1 MANHIPSNFFVP
13 GFKAAGI
20 AAGIK
25 KTQAKDLALLYSETP
40 AVAAGVFTQNRV
52 KAAPVQ
58 ISLERVKSGKAQA
71 VLINSGSANACTGR
85 RGLEDARRLSRLLS
99 AALKTHPDKVLLAS
113 TGVIGKPL
121 PMAQIENHL
130 PILISALSPMG
141 LEEAARAI
149 MTTDTFPKAAIIR
162 SRINGKEITIAGI
175 AKGAGMIGPHM
186 ATLLSFVLTDAVISP
201 PALKRALKDGV
212 EQSFN
217 RITVDGD
224 ASTND
229 TLLALANGKAENAP
243 IREKTPGFKQFSA
256 LLGGVLLSLAKMIA
270 RNGEGA
276 TKFVEVVVE
285 NAKTAEDAKK
295 AARAI
300 AESPLVKTAF
310 FGADANWG
318 RILCAAGYSGAIF
331 DPSKVDVFFDHV
343 DLVRRGQGTGVAKE
357 EQATIVMKKSE
368 YQVRVD
374 FHQGKGRA
382 SIYTCDFSLDY
393 VKINASYRS

>member
-1 MANHIPSNFFVP
+1 MANYIPSNFFVP

-58 ISLERVKSGKAQA
+58 ISMERVKSGGAQA

-85 RGLEDARRLSRLLS
+85 RGLEDARRLSKILA
-99 AALKTHPDKVLLAS
+99 AALKTNPEKILLGS

-141 LEEAARAI
+141 LEEAAKAI

-162 SRINGKEITIAGI
+162 SRVNEKEITIAGI
-175 AKGAGMIGPHM
+175 AKGAGMIAPHM

-201 PALKRALKDGV
+201 LALKRALKDGV

-224 ASTND
+224 TSTND
-229 TLLALANGKAENAP
+229 TLLALANGRAGNSP
-243 IREKTPGFKQFSA
+243 IREKTLGFKQFSA
-256 LLGGVLLSLAKMIA
+256 LLSGVLLSLAKMIA
-270 RNGEGA
+270 RDGEGA
-276 TKFVEVVVE
+276 TKLVEVVVE
-285 NAKTAEDAKK
+285 NAKNHEEAQK

-318 RILCAAGYSGAIF
+318 RILCAAGYSGATF
-331 DPSKVDVFFDHV
+331 DPSKVDVFFDTI

-357 EQATIVMKKSE
+357 EQATLIMKKNE
-368 YQVRVD
+368 YRVRVD

-382 SIYTCDFSLDY
+382 SIFTTDFSLDY

>member
-58 ISLERVKSGKAQA
+58 ISRERVKSGGAQA

-85 RGLEDARRLSRLLS
+85 RGLEDARRLSKILA
-99 AALKTHPDKVLLAS
+99 AALKTNPEKILLGS
-113 TGVIGKPL
+113 TGVIGKLL

-141 LEEAARAI
+141 LEEAAKAI

-162 SRINGKEITIAGI
+162 SRVNGKEITIAGI
-175 AKGAGMIGPHM
+175 AKGAGMIAPHM
-186 ATLLSFVLTDAVISP
+186 ATLLSFVLTDAVVSP
-201 PALKRALKDGV
+201 PALRRALKDGV

-224 ASTND
+224 TSTND
-229 TLLALANGKAENAP
+229 TLLALANGKAGNSP
-243 IREKTPGFKQFSA
+243 IREKTSGFKQFSA
-256 LLGGVLLSLAKMIA
+256 LLNGVLLSLAKMIA
-270 RNGEGA
+270 RDGEGA
-276 TKFVEVVVE
+276 TKLVEVVVE
-285 NAKTAEDAKK
+285 NAKTHEDAQR

-331 DPSKVDVFFDHV
+331 DPSKVDVFFDHI
-343 DLVRRGQGTGVAKE
+343 DIVRRGQGTGVAKE
-357 EQATIVMKKSE
+357 EQATLVMKKSE

-382 SIYTCDFSLDY
+382 SIFTTDFSLDY

>member
-40 AVAAGVFTQNRV
+40 ATAAGVFTLNRV

-85 RGLEDARRLSRLLS
+85 RGLEDARRLSRLLA
-99 AALKTHPDKVLLAS
+99 AALKIQPEKVLLGS

-121 PMAQIENHL
+121 PMAQMENHL
-130 PILISALSPMG
+130 PILVSALSPMG
-141 LEEAARAI
+141 LEEAAKAI
-149 MTTDTFPKAAIIR
+149 MTTDTFPKAAIVR
-162 SRINGKEITIAGI
+162 SRIAGKEITVAGI
-175 AKGAGMIGPHM
+175 AKGAGMIAPHM
-186 ATLLSFVLTDAVISP
+186 ATLLSFVLTDAVVSA
-201 PALKRALKDGV
+201 PALRRALKEGV
-212 EQSFN
+212 DQSYN

-224 ASTND
+224 TSTND
-229 TLLALANGKAENAP
+229 TLLALANGKAGNAP
-243 IREKTPGFKQFSA
+243 IGEKTAAFRQFSA

-270 RNGEGA
+270 RDGEGA
-276 TKFVEVVVE
+276 TKLVEVVVE
-285 NAKTAEDAKK
+285 NARSHGDAEK

-331 DPSKVDVFFDHV
+331 DPAKADVFFDHI
-343 DLVRRGQGTGVAKE
+343 DIVRRGQGTGVAKE
-357 EQATIVMKKSE
+357 EQATIVMKKNE

-374 FHQGKGRA
+374 LHQGKGRA
-382 SIYTCDFSLDY
+382 SIFTTDFSLDY

>member
-1 MANHIPSNFFVP
+1 MANYIPSNFFVP

-58 ISLERVKSGKAQA
+58 ISMERVKSGAAQA

-85 RGLEDARRLSRLLS
+85 RGLEDARRLSKILA
-99 AALKTHPDKVLLAS
+99 AALKTNPEKILLGS

-141 LEEAARAI
+141 LEEAAKAI

-162 SRINGKEITIAGI
+162 SRVNGKEITIAGI
-175 AKGAGMIGPHM
+175 AKGAGMIAPHM

-224 ASTND
+224 TSTND
-229 TLLALANGKAENAP
+229 TLLALANGRAGNSP
-243 IREKTPGFKQFSA
+243 IREKTSGFKQFSA
-256 LLGGVLLSLAKMIA
+256 LLSGVLLSLAKMIA
-270 RNGEGA
+270 RDGEGA
-276 TKFVEVVVE
+276 TKLVEVVVE
-285 NAKTAEDAKK
+285 NAKNHEEAQK

-318 RILCAAGYSGAIF
+318 RILCAAGYSGATF
-331 DPSKVDVFFDHV
+331 DPSKVDVFFDTI

-357 EQATIVMKKSE
+357 EQATLIMKKNE
-368 YQVRVD
+368 YRVRVD

-382 SIYTCDFSLDY
+382 SIFTTDFSLDY